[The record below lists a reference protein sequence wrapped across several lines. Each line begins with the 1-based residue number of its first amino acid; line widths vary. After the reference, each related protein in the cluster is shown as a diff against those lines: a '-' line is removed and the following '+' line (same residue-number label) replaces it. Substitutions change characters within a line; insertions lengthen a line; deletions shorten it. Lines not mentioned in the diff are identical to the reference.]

1 MHLPNRQTTIY
12 EINTWVWLSRL
23 SAKSGGPVDLGSV
36 PPAEWDAIA
45 QYGFDAVWLMGV
57 WERSPAGIAVAN
69 RNPGLLADFHRTL
82 PDYRPQDNVG
92 SAYCVRRYVVDN
104 HLGGPAGLATARREL
119 ARRGIGLLL
128 DFVPNHVAPD
138 SPRIVEHPEYFMEA
152 TAADFQKNPGSYI
165 QVGDKF
171 FACGRDPY
179 FPPWPDVVQVNA
191 FAPGFRPAVIELLLG
206 IAEQCDGL
214 RCDMAMLL
222 INDIFART
230 WGGRGGPM
238 PATEYWTDVISAV
251 KKKHPQFLF
260 LAEAYW
266 DLEWQLQQQGFDFC
280 YDKKRVDLLERDD
293 AEGVRLHLGADLTY
307 QEKLVRFIENHDEPR
322 VEAAFSTAK
331 ARAAAL
337 TIATVPGAKLFYEG
351 QFEGRKIRVP
361 TFLGRG
367 PEELVDETCQA
378 FYAKL
383 LTAIDTPAFREGH
396 WTLCPCLGWP
406 DNLSSRKLGAWC
418 WASENDRRLVIVNL
432 SGGAVQARV
441 RVPWEDLSGRLWRL
455 DDALSNASYDRDG
468 SEIQKDGLYVEL
480 APWGGQILVFRAI
493 SGNAS
498 LRDPH

>member
-1 MHLPNRQTTIY
+1 VSIPNRQATIY

-23 SAKSGGPVDLGSV
+23 SAKAEAPVDLGSV
-36 PPAEWDAIA
+36 PPAEWDAVA
-45 QYGFDAVWLMGV
+45 EYGFDAVWLMGV

-69 RNPGLLADFHRTL
+69 RDPGLLADFHGTL

-92 SAYCVRRYVVDN
+92 SAYCVRHYVVDN
-104 HLGGPAGLATARREL
+104 HLGGPAGLAIARREL

-138 SPRIVEHPEYFMEA
+138 SPRIVEHPEHFIEA
-152 TAADFQKNPGSYI
+152 TAADFQQNPGSYV
-165 QVGDKF
+165 QVRDKF

-191 FAPGFRPAVIELLLG
+191 FAPGCRAAVIELLLG

-230 WGGRGGPM
+230 WGGKAGPV
-238 PATEYWTDVISAV
+238 PATEYWADVISAV

-266 DLEWQLQQQGFDFC
+266 DLEWELQQQGFDFC
-280 YDKKRVDLLERDD
+280 YDKKLFDLLGRDD

-322 VEAAFSTAK
+322 VAAAFPVTK

-337 TIATVPGAKLFYEG
+337 TIATVPGAKLFHEG
-351 QFEGRKIRVP
+351 QLEGRKVRIP

-367 PEELVDETCQA
+367 PKELVDQTFQA
-378 FYAKL
+378 FYARL
-383 LTAIDTPAFREGH
+383 LAAVDTPAFRDGR
-396 WTLCPCLGWP
+396 WTLSACTGWP
-406 DNLSSRKLGAWC
+406 DNLSFQKLGAWC
-418 WASENDRRLVIVNL
+418 WTAENDRCLVIVNL
-432 SGGAVQARV
+432 SYSAVQARV
-441 RVPWEDLSGRLWRL
+441 HVPWDDLSGKMWRL
-455 DDALSNASYDRDG
+455 NDDLSNASYDRDG

-493 SGNAS
+493 TDNAS
-498 LRDPH
+498 S